1 MSSGAELGFLLD
13 PTVEQLFRALA
24 SRVDVH
30 FFIEAVFVIVICY
43 LLFQKAYTPNKSR
56 DKLSEKEID
65 DLCHDW
71 QPEPLVSEEM
81 LASVVQRPERVVT
94 GQSGRSII
102 VSGVDAV
109 NFGSFDFLNMTVE
122 ESIKDDCEKTIRKY
136 GVGSCGP
143 RGFYG
148 TIDVHL
154 DLERDL
160 AGLPPPDP
168 QQHFRFP
175 PPPYKPARLG
185 AGKRQR
191 QVLLAPNRFETGM

>member
-65 DLCHDW
+65 ELCHDW
-71 QPEPLVSEEM
+71 QPEPLVSDEM
-81 LASVVQRPERVVT
+81 LESVVQRPERVVSEH
-94 GQSGRSII
+94 SGKSIT
-102 VSGVDAV
+102 VSGVEAI
-109 NFGSFDFLNMTVE
+109 NFGSFDFLNMTSE

-160 AGLPPPDP
+160 AGPPPPDP
-168 QQHFRFP
+168 LQSGLRRN
-175 PPPYKPARLG
+175 ARCLWRPKEMRRACVG
-185 AGKRQR
+185 GVSDIMARGI
-191 QVLLAPNRFETGM
+191 